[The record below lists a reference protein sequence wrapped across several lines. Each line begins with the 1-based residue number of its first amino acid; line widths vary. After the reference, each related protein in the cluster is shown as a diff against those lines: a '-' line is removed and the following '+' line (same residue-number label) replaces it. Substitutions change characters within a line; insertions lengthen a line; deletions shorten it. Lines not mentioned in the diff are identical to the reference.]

1 MDFAMP
7 PELQSPEIAAFANGF
22 PLALLQAG
30 VTAVM
35 LVFGAAL
42 YALLT
47 PHKEIT
53 LIREGNSAAA
63 LSFAGV
69 LIGLTIPL
77 CTALTTSTSLL
88 EIGLWGVGAIFVQL
102 LIFRLTD
109 FMLHGLPQRI
119 QDGEMSAAILL
130 FGAKVATALILSAAI
145 AV

>member
-1 MDFAMP
+1 MP

-22 PLALLQAG
+22 PIALLQAG
-30 VTAVM
+30 ITLVM
-35 LVFGAAL
+35 LVGGAAL

-77 CTALTTSTSLL
+77 CTALSTSSSLL
-88 EIGLWGVGAIFVQL
+88 EIVIWGAGGIFVQL
-102 LIFRLTD
+102 LVFRITD
-109 FMLHGLPQRI
+109 FVLHGLPQRI
-119 QDGEMSAAILL
+119 QEGELSAALL
-130 FGAKVATALILSAAI
+130 LVGAKVATALILSAAI
-145 AV
+145 TA

>member
-1 MDFAMP
+1 MP

-22 PLALLQAG
+22 PIALLQAG
-30 VTAVM
+30 ITLVM
-35 LVFGAAL
+35 LIAGAAL

-77 CTALTTSTSLL
+77 STALSTSSSLL
-88 EIGLWGVGAIFVQL
+88 EIVIWGAGGIFVQL
-102 LIFRLTD
+102 LVFRLTD
-109 FMLHGLPQRI
+109 FVLHGLPQRI
-119 QDGEMSAAILL
+119 QDGEISAALL
-130 FGAKVATALILSAAI
+130 LVGAKVSTALILSAAI
-145 AV
+145 TA